1 LIIEDDAVFAELMGD
16 VIRGQGLRSR
26 WAPDGKTGLE
36 WAKEK
41 KPSGIILDVKLPDF
55 DGFTIMDELRADPD
69 TADVPVHFISAV
81 DAAERGIAMGA
92 TGYLTKPA
100 SVQDLLQ
107 VVESLA
113 PKVPEQPC
121 RILVVE
127 DDAPAGD
134 SLVKQLTAENLEA
147 RRVGTAKDA
156 LDAFERER
164 YGCLILD
171 LSLPDMDGLD
181 LLMSLRERCGSQMPA
196 VVIYTGRPLSK
207 IEATRLESYAEAVV
221 LKEGSSTE
229 RLVDEIRLFVRRLKE
244 GVGPRRP
251 AVARSSSSDVRLT
264 GRKILVADDDMRTM
278 YALSATLRAKGVNVF
293 AADTGKAALEV
304 LAQHP
309 DIEAV
314 LMDIMMPEMD
324 GYEAMRRIRQD
335 RRFQALPI
343 IALTAK
349 AMKGDKEKCLQ
360 VGASDYLPKPID
372 IDNLFAM
379 LQSRL
384 QASGHES

>member
-1 LIIEDDAVFAELMGD
+1 
-16 VIRGQGLRSR
+16 
-26 WAPDGKTGLE
+26 
-36 WAKEK
+36 
-41 KPSGIILDVKLPDF
+41 
-55 DGFTIMDELRADPD
+55 MDELRADPE
-69 TADVPVHFISAV
+69 TANVPVHFISAV
-81 DAAERGIAMGA
+81 DAADRGIAMGA

-100 SVQDLLQ
+100 SSQDLLQ

-113 PKVPEQPC
+113 PKLSEQPC

-127 DDAPAGD
+127 DDVPAGD
-134 SLVKQLTAENLEA
+134 SLVKQLTAENLDA
-147 RRVGTAKDA
+147 RRVGTAQGA
-156 LDAFERER
+156 LEAVDRER
-164 YGCLILD
+164 FGCLILD

-181 LLMSLRERCGSQMPA
+181 LLRSLRERCGAQMPA
-196 VVIYTGRPLSK
+196 VVVYTGRALSK

-221 LKEGSSTE
+221 MKEGSSTE

-244 GVGPRRP
+244 GVGPRR
-251 AVARSSSSDVRLT
+251 AGVSKSTSDVRLE
-264 GRKILVADDDMRTM
+264 GRKVLVADDDMRTM

-293 AADTGKAALEV
+293 AADNGKAALEV
-304 LAQHP
+304 LSQHP

-335 RRFQALPI
+335 ERFQALPI

-349 AMKGDKEKCLQ
+349 AMKGDREKCLQ

-372 IDNLFAM
+372 IDNLLSM

-384 QASGHES
+384 QAGGHGS